1 MDRLLTSL
9 VLCLLFVFCAAA
21 QPSATSCKLP
31 TGAVM
36 FVERYLN
43 TSTYGKQLCNGSGP
57 AFQCSLSGWLYVPR
71 GSGPFTGVVLNH
83 SSENTAE
90 ADYCSAVEYFVGKN
104 YVVFI
109 PVRRGYKIASPLGP
123 NSGELAAT
131 TLDLLTKG
139 EPSKWPGAARALNAC
154 GVPQN
159 KPASDVLQNKI
170 RWNAKQ
176 IDCVHT
182 ALLRDHVLEVRVA
195 LNWLLTLKPNSKFL
209 VNRAVLLGHAEG
221 ANITALAASDPHVYA
236 EAAVLLSPAER
247 RWDSDNQAL
256 RDGIKTSIT
265 QRRFPVAVMQPVN
278 AFSTGPTAELT
289 DVSVKLEQPKGF
301 MSLLLPE
308 IGGTEAER
316 HLLFGTRASIVKM
329 WTPLAEQFFCLY
341 TATGGK
347 KC

>member
-1 MDRLLTSL
+1 M
-9 VLCLLFVFCAAA
+9 F
-21 QPSATSCKLP
+21 
-31 TGAVM
+31 AV
-36 FVERYLN
+36 RYLN
-43 TSTYGKQLCNGSGP
+43 TSAYGRQLCDGSGP
-57 AFQCSLSGWLYVPR
+57 AFNCSLSGWLYVPP

-109 PVRRGYKIASPLGP
+109 PVRRGYKIDSPLGP

-131 TLDLLTKG
+131 TLDLLTKD
-139 EPSKWPGAARALNAC
+139 EPSEWPGAARALNAC
-154 GVPQN
+154 GVPQK
-159 KPASDVLQNKI
+159 KPELDFGQNKI

-182 ALLRDHVLEVRVA
+182 ALLRDQVLEVRVA
-195 LNWLLTLKPNSKFL
+195 LNWLLTLKPNNKFL
-209 VNRAVLLGHAEG
+209 VDRAVLLGHAEG
-221 ANITALAASDPHVYA
+221 ANITALAASDPYVYA
-236 EAAVLLSPAER
+236 QAAVLLSPAER
-247 RWDSDNQAL
+247 RWDSDNEAL
-256 RDGIKTSIT
+256 RDGIKTSIM

-278 AFSTGPTAELT
+278 AFSTGPTADLT
-289 DVSVKLEQPKGF
+289 DVSVKLSQPKGF

-316 HLLFGTRASIVKM
+316 HLLFGTRPSVVKM

>member
-1 MDRLLTSL
+1 MNRSFTLLA
-9 VLCLLFVFCAAA
+9 LCLFFAFSAAA

-31 TGAVM
+31 TGAAM

-43 TSTYGKQLCNGSGP
+43 TSAYGKQLCDGSGP
-57 AFQCSLSGWLYVPR
+57 AFHCSLSGWLYVPP
-71 GSGPFTGVVLNH
+71 GSGPFTGLVLNH

-109 PVRRGYKIASPLGP
+109 PVRRGYKIDSPFGP

-139 EPSKWPGAARALNAC
+139 EPSKWPGAARTLSAC
-154 GVPQN
+154 GVPQKN
-159 KPASDVLQNKI
+159 VGQIKI
-170 RWNAKQ
+170 RWTAKQ

-182 ALLRDHVLEVRVA
+182 TLLRDQVLEVRVA
-195 LNWLLTLKPNSKFL
+195 LNWLLALKRNSKAL
-209 VNRAVLLGHAEG
+209 VDRAVLLGHAEG
-221 ANITALAASDPHVYA
+221 ANITALAASDPYVYA
-236 EAAVLLSPAER
+236 QAAVLLSPAER

-256 RDGIKTSIT
+256 RDGIKTSIK
-265 QRRFPVAVMQPVN
+265 QRRFPVAVMQPAN
-278 AFSTGPTAELT
+278 AFSTGPTADLT
-289 DVSVKLEQPKGF
+289 DISVKLTQPKGF